1 MTAGTSTSAGFPQD
15 RSCPYHP
22 PAGYRT
28 QDGRGPMA
36 RVTLYDGS
44 SAWLVSGLDLG
55 RRLLGDAR
63 LSVNRRFG
71 SFPFPSAEF
80 AGSGRRDAPLI
91 GVDGSEHAAQ
101 RRMLV
106 AGFTHRRVA
115 SLRPRIRQIVD
126 RHVDA
131 MVEKGPGADLVTEF
145 ALPVTSIVI
154 CGLLGVPDADHG
166 FLERQSRRL
175 LRGPADTDRADGR
188 TRLENHFGEL
198 IDRKRSAPGDGLLD
212 DLIQQHLLGGALE
225 RDELIAIATIL
236 LVAGHETTAD
246 MISLGIFTLLRHPER
261 MAELRERPELLP
273 AAVDELLR
281 FLSVAD
287 GMLRVATQDIETP
300 SHVIRAG
307 EGVIFSN
314 SAMNR
319 DDAVFDDP
327 DVLRWNRPTRHHGA
341 FGYGMHQC
349 LGQNLARAEMEIALT
364 ALLNRFSELR
374 LAVPVESISFKTG
387 YSVQGPLELLVAWSP
402 GS

>member
-1 MTAGTSTSAGFPQD
+1 
-15 RSCPYHP
+15 
-22 PAGYRT
+22 
-28 QDGRGPMA
+28 
-36 RVTLYDGS
+36 
-44 SAWLVSGLDLG
+44 
-55 RRLLGDAR
+55 
-63 LSVNRRFG
+63 
-71 SFPFPSAEF
+71 
-80 AGSGRRDAPLI
+80 
-91 GVDGSEHAAQ
+91 
-101 RRMLV
+101 
-106 AGFTHRRVA
+106 
-115 SLRPRIRQIVD
+115 
-126 RHVDA
+126 
-131 MVEKGPGADLVTEF
+131 
-145 ALPVTSIVI
+145 
-154 CGLLGVPDADHG
+154 
-166 FLERQSRRL
+166 
-175 LRGPADTDRADGR
+175 
-188 TRLENHFGEL
+188 
-198 IDRKRSAPGDGLLD
+198 
-212 DLIQQHLLGGALE
+212 
-225 RDELIAIATIL
+225 
-236 LVAGHETTAD
+236 

-374 LAVPVESISFKTG
+374 LAVPVEYFFQDGIFG
-387 YSVQGPLELLVAWSP
+387 P
-402 GS
+402 GSARTSRGVVAGLLTPLLGLGDDGGRN